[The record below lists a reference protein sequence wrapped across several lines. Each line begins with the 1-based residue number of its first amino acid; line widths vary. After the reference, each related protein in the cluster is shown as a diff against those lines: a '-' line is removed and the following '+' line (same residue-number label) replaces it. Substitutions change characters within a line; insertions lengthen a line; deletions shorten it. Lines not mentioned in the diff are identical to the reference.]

1 MSASHLHA
9 WNQAVAQARQEGH
22 QGQARV
28 GSALHQRAM
37 ELLRPPQTAS
47 PAGMAAVTAAA
58 FDSPPDATA
67 STPTSIARRLLY
79 TQAAATPSS
88 TGSYMGSNVTRRL
101 NTLFASRAAMD
112 DPNMINTVADT
123 VESSDPKAV
132 RQWLSSLPIRRRKE
146 FMATFG
152 GVLAAN
158 PAEAMELFQGAENEN
173 YRRLS
178 QVPQGVLKKRRPL

>member
-79 TQAAATPSS
+79 TQAAATSP
-88 TGSYMGSNVTRRL
+88 SNVTRRL

>member
-1 MSASHLHA
+1 MSTSHIHA

-28 GSALHQRAM
+28 GNALHQRARQ
-37 ELLRPPQTAS
+37 LLRPPQTAS
-47 PAGMAAVTAAA
+47 PAGMAAITAAA
-58 FDSPPDATA
+58 FDSPPDVTA
-67 STPTSIARRLLY
+67 STPTSIARQLLY
-79 TQAAATPSS
+79 TQAATPSS
-88 TGSYMGSNVTRRL
+88 SGSYMGSNMTRRL
-101 NTLFASRAAMD
+101 NTLFGSRTMD
-112 DPNMINTVADT
+112 DPNTINTVVDT